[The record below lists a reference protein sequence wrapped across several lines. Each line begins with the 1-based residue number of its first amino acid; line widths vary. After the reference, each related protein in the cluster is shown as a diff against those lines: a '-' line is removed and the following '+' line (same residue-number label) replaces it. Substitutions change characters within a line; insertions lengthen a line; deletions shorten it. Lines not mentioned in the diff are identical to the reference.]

1 MAGESRC
8 GVVAIAGR
16 PNVGKSTLLNRMLG
30 AKIAIVTPKPQTTR
44 DRILGILT
52 LPGAQIL
59 FHDTPGIH
67 VPSKALNRRMVR
79 LAEEAL
85 ADADLVLLV
94 SDAHDP
100 STCLEQEA
108 LVLDRVRE
116 SGRPT
121 LLVLNKID
129 LLKKSDLLP
138 CMDRWRN
145 AGFEDQ
151 VPVSARTGDGV
162 DRLIEEVRRRL
173 PVGPPLYPEDD
184 LSDRPMRY
192 LASEIIR
199 EKVFLSTRQEIPY
212 SIAVTIDQFQE
223 PEPPRAVQIDATIHV
238 EKESQKPI
246 VIGRN
251 GAMIKRIGTEARRE
265 LEAILGRSVMLR
277 IFVRVDEE
285 WTRSDR
291 MVRSLLDE
299 GT

>member
-173 PVGPPLYPEDD
+173 PVGAPLYPEDD

>member
-1 MAGESRC
+1 MADDHRC

-16 PNVGKSTLLNRMLG
+16 PNVGKSTLLNQVLG
-30 AKIAIVTPKPQTTR
+30 TKIAIVTPKPQTTR

-52 LPGAQIL
+52 LPDAQVL

-94 SDAHDP
+94 TDAHDP
-100 STCLEQEA
+100 ATCLEEEA
-108 LVLDRVRE
+108 LVLDRVRGA
-116 SGRPT
+116 GRPT

-129 LLKKSDLLP
+129 LRRKADLLP
-138 CMDRWRN
+138 CMDRWRS

-151 VPVSARTGDGV
+151 VPVSALTGDGV
-162 DRLIEEVRRRL
+162 DRLIEEVRKRL

-184 LSDRPMRY
+184 LSDRPVRY
-192 LASEIIR
+192 LASEVLR

-223 PEPPRAVQIDATIHV
+223 PEPPRAIQIDATIHV

-251 GAMIKRIGTEARRE
+251 GAMLKRIGMAARQE

-277 IFVRVDEE
+277 IFVRVDED

-291 MVRSLLDE
+291 LVRSLLDE

>member
-1 MAGESRC
+1 MADDHRC

-16 PNVGKSTLLNRMLG
+16 PNVGKSTLLNQVLG
-30 AKIAIVTPKPQTTR
+30 TKIAIVTPKPQTTR

-52 LPGAQIL
+52 LPDAQVL

-94 SDAHDP
+94 TDAHDP
-100 STCLEQEA
+100 ATCLEEEA
-108 LVLDRVRE
+108 LVLDRVQGA
-116 SGRPT
+116 GRPT

-129 LLKKSDLLP
+129 LRRKSDLLP
-138 CMDRWRN
+138 CMDRWRS

-151 VPVSARTGDGV
+151 VPVSALTGDGV
-162 DRLIEEVRRRL
+162 DRLIEEVRKRL

-184 LSDRPMRY
+184 LSDRPVRY
-192 LASEIIR
+192 LASEVLR

-223 PEPPRAVQIDATIHV
+223 PEPPRAIQIDATIHV

-251 GAMIKRIGTEARRE
+251 GAMLKRIGTAARQE

-277 IFVRVDEE
+277 IFVRVDED

-291 MVRSLLDE
+291 LVRSLLDE